1 VEACLGMPASSIA
14 ASTSYTTDD
23 WLRAAIAAATTS
35 MLQPTR
41 PLWNR
46 RREPAGVLVHHQA
59 TGKDACSLNEG
70 RRVAQSKRCNSGGAS
85 RLLALLSGC
94 LALPLGRDP
103 VTWHAFEYGGTQI
116 LPSLLN

>member
-1 VEACLGMPASSIA
+1 MPASSIA

-23 WLRAAIAAATTS
+23 WLRAAIAAAMTS

-46 RREPAGVLVHHQA
+46 RREPVGVLVHHQA

-70 RRVAQSKRCNSGGAS
+70 RRAAQSKRYNSGGAS

-116 LPSLLN
+116 LSSLLD

>member
-1 VEACLGMPASSIA
+1 MPASSIA

-35 MLQPTR
+35 MLQLTR

-70 RRVAQSKRCNSGGAS
+70 R
-85 RLLALLSGC
+85 
-94 LALPLGRDP
+94 
-103 VTWHAFEYGGTQI
+103 
-116 LPSLLN
+116 

>member
-1 VEACLGMPASSIA
+1 MPASSIA

-46 RREPAGVLVHHQA
+46 GESLQVCLSITKQQARMPAA
-59 TGKDACSLNEG
+59 
-70 RRVAQSKRCNSGGAS
+70 
-85 RLLALLSGC
+85 
-94 LALPLGRDP
+94 
-103 VTWHAFEYGGTQI
+103 
-116 LPSLLN
+116 